1 MPEGIAVHRGFI
13 LHPTYRIEAGH
24 PIVHLFGRLEDGRS
38 FLVRDRRL
46 VPHFFIRAQD
56 VDAARPL
63 GAGGQAP
70 GPWTPVRGQP
80 VVRVEVEAPD
90 RTPPLREA
98 LAGAGIPVLEA
109 DVRFAMRYLIDHGVR
124 GALEIEGAPAGGH
137 GVDVVFQDPVVRPSG
152 YRPED
157 SLLRLV

>member
-1 MPEGIAVHRGFI
+1 LSGG
-13 LHPTYRIEAGH
+13 LEAG
-24 PIVHLFGRLEDGRS
+24 RS
-38 FLVRDRRL
+38 SRVRDARL
-46 VPHFFIRAQD
+46 VPHFSIRAQD
-56 VDAARPL
+56 VDAARRL
-63 GAGGQAP
+63 GAGRQAP
-70 GPWTPVRGQP
+70 VPWTTMRDEP